1 VNVVGFTPV
10 SNFDS
15 RVKTVAPNGC
25 KVGQTQSCYNLVLRF
40 FFFVGRMVVVAKVFL
55 SVKVG
60 VKSHGFARLVDQ
72 EFGSDGGAISA
83 GCPYLR
89 SLLEDVQ

>member
-1 VNVVGFTPV
+1 
-10 SNFDS
+10 
-15 RVKTVAPNGC
+15 
-25 KVGQTQSCYNLVLRF
+25 
-40 FFFVGRMVVVAKVFL
+40 MVVVAKVFL